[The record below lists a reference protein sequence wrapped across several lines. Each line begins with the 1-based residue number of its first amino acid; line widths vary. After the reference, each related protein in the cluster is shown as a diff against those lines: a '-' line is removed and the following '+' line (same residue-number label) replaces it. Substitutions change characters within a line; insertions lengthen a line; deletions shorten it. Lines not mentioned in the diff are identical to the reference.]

1 MTDCWSF
8 EISILNLGLE
18 GEIDYYFGKIK
29 DGYQIA
35 RLRGSLKVLLDTM
48 KDVTDCINRCDSGDR
63 CNSVGNTHDKKKWFY
78 VFGFSIIFNNFVFR
92 VLK

>member
-8 EISILNLGLE
+8 ETSILGLGQS
-18 GEIDYYFGKIK
+18 DYYCKLIN
-29 DGYQIA
+29 DGCLQA
-35 RLRGSLKVLLDTM
+35 RLRGHSLKVLMDTL
-48 KDVTDCINRCDSGDR
+48 KDVTACINNCDDDR